1 MRYTTGTELTTSD
14 QIGDYLSIGLSTYSD
29 FEDVLCIETETQ
41 SFKGT
46 VSEVPDGVPVNENQS
61 KEILVEVG
69 DDDLVGLYCDVQSM
83 SGLGVIFYVYG
94 VRMPPDVTENK
105 SLGEVEK
112 ITIVETP
119 RDN

>member
-1 MRYTTGTELTTSD
+1 
-14 QIGDYLSIGLSTYSD
+14 
-29 FEDVLCIETETQ
+29 
-41 SFKGT
+41 
-46 VSEVPDGVPVNENQS
+46 
-61 KEILVEVG
+61 
-69 DDDLVGLYCDVQSM
+69 M
-83 SGLGVIFYVYG
+83 SGWGVSFYVYD